1 MQGDK
6 ITKDFWFYQKQRK
19 TMQIKYFFLSIVLLG
34 FCGCMTNNNN
44 AKDNQVFRYNEYA
57 NISSLDPAYARNNAT
72 IWATNQLFNGLVQLD
87 DSLNIKPDI
96 AKKWHYNDSTH
107 IYTFILR
114 DDVFFHKHAL
124 FGKDSTRRVIAQDV
138 TYSLNRLKDPK
149 VASPGSWV
157 LQQVDH
163 FYAENDTIFKLK
175 LKQPFPAFLGLLAMR
190 YCSIV
195 PEEIVTHYGNEFRSN
210 PIGTGPFYFKLW
222 EENVK
227 LVFRK
232 NHRYFETDDNG
243 EALPYLE
250 AVAVTF
256 LPDKQSEFLQFV
268 QGNIDFISGL
278 DASYKDEL
286 LTSDG
291 QLKNTYQETVNMIK
305 SPYLNTEF
313 IALQT
318 QSDNIALQSP
328 LIRKAINYGFDRK
341 KMIAYLRNG
350 IGIAATN
357 GIIPKGMPGFDFIKG
372 YDYQPEKARQLVE
385 QYKAETG
392 TQNVQLTLTTDSN
405 YTDMY
410 EYLQRELEKIGL
422 SVSVDVVPSS
432 SIRQARAN
440 GSLPAFRSSWIA
452 DYPDA
457 QNYLS
462 LFYSKNVTP
471 NGPNYTFY
479 KNELYDQ
486 WYKDSF
492 TISDIEKRIGLY
504 AKMDSLMITDAP
516 IVPMYYDEVVRF
528 VQKNVTGL
536 GSNPQNNLVLKR
548 VKKQPKN

>member
-1 MQGDK
+1 MQVTRFFILTIALGVF
-6 ITKDFWFYQKQRK
+6 ISCTKK
-19 TMQIKYFFLSIVLLG
+19 TSNSQEH
-34 FCGCMTNNNN
+34 
-44 AKDNQVFRYNEYA
+44 QVFKYNEYS
-57 NISSLDPAYARNNAT
+57 NIATLDPAFARNNAT

-87 DSLNIKPDI
+87 DSLNIRPDI
-96 AKKWHYNDSTH
+96 AKNWHYNDSTLT
-107 IYTFILR
+107 YTFTLR
-114 DDVFFHKHAL
+114 DDVFFHKHRL
-124 FGKDSTRRVIAQDV
+124 FGKDSTRRVVAQDV
-138 TYSLNRLKDPK
+138 VYSLNRLKDPK

-157 LQQVDH
+157 LQQVEA
-163 FYAENDTIFKLK
+163 FYAENDTVFKLK
-175 LKQPFPAFLGLLAMR
+175 LQQPFPAFLGLLAMR
-190 YCSIV
+190 YCSVV
-195 PEEIVTHYGNEFRSN
+195 PQEIVTHYGNEFRSN

-227 LVFRK
+227 LVLRK
-232 NHRYFETDDNG
+232 NHQYFETDDNG

-291 QLKNTYQETVNMIK
+291 QLKDAYQESVKMSK
-305 SPYLNTEF
+305 APYLNSEF

-318 QSDNIALQSP
+318 TSTKNPALRSP
-328 LIRKAINYGFDRK
+328 LIRKAMNYGFDRK
-341 KMIAYLRNG
+341 KMMMYLRNG
-350 IGIAATN
+350 IGIPATH

-372 YDYQPEKARQLVE
+372 YDYQPEKARQLVT
-385 QYKAETG
+385 QYKQEHG
-392 TQNVQLTLTTDSN
+392 VQTVQITLTTDSN
-405 YTDMY
+405 YVDLY

-432 SIRQARAN
+432 SIRQSRAG
-440 GSLPAFRSSWIA
+440 GSLDAFRSSWIA

-462 LFYSKNVTP
+462 LFYSKNLTP

-479 KNELYDQ
+479 QNELYDR
-486 WYKDSF
+486 WYEESF
-492 TISDIEKRIGLY
+492 TISDLERRTTLY
-504 AKMDSLMITDAP
+504 AKMDSLMMTDAP
-516 IVPMYYDEVVRF
+516 IVPMYYDEAVRF

-536 GSNPQNNLVLKR
+536 GINPQNSLVLKK
-548 VKKQPKN
+548 VKKLPEN